1 MFAPDGPMM
10 EMLSPF
16 LSEQL
21 GLEALLDVQPAG
33 IFLGGRGGRTAEG
46 SRIYSESDD
55 VGTKI
60 QKSFMH
66 LLNAVEPGAVS
77 TGQKLYKG
85 ATGDVSRSGQPI
97 NLRDE
102 LIALF
107 SGVRIIN
114 IDVLKSMEFKT
125 GRFNQLMRAVDDT
138 EKIYSPENFMNR
150 GPDKILEEF
159 NQMQLEA
166 YKLQKDF
173 YVMIQDART
182 IGVSD
187 FAIKKKL
194 KDLNVGRK
202 MRRNL
207 MNGVFTPVNYSK
219 KRFEKK
225 VDLVRRA
232 VKERQKDNPDFNYIV
247 DSSYLYPK
255 LQLDM
260 LQLSY
265 KFKKLDPNDTY
276 KLSFEPDENPATSGF
291 FGSGIG
297 GPGFIQR
304 GKNLI
309 NKILPGEPMSKIQTP
324 PLGNTPMPQLTQNT
338 QQKNAIT
345 NLTRSEEALLSPT
358 EKVIASRT

>member
-1 MFAPDGPMM
+1 
-10 EMLSPF
+10 
-16 LSEQL
+16 
-21 GLEALLDVQPAG
+21 
-33 IFLGGRGGRTAEG
+33 
-46 SRIYSESDD
+46 
-55 VGTKI
+55 
-60 QKSFMH
+60 MH
-66 LLNAVEPGAVS
+66 LMNAVEPGAVS

-85 ATGDVSRSGQPI
+85 ATGDVSGSGQPI

-125 GRFNQLMRAVDDT
+125 GKFNQLMRAVDDT
-138 EKIYSPENFMNR
+138 EKIYSPANFMTR
-150 GPDKILEEF
+150 GPDKILQEY

-173 YVMIQDART
+173 FVMIQDART

-202 MRRNL
+202 MRNNL
-207 MNGVFTPVNYSK
+207 MNGMFTPVNYSE

-225 VDLVRRA
+225 VNLVRKA
-232 VKERQKDNPDFNYIV
+232 VRERQKDNPNFNYVV
-247 DSSYLYPK
+247 DSDYLYPK
-255 LQLDM
+255 LQLNM
-260 LQLSY
+260 LKLSY

-276 KLSFEPDENPATSGF
+276 KLSFEPGENPATSGLF
-291 FGSGIG
+291 G
-297 GPGFIQR
+297 GPTLIQR

-309 NKILPGEPMSKIQTP
+309 NKVLPGEPISKIQTP
-324 PLGNTPMPQLTQNT
+324 PLDKTPMPKLTQNT
-338 QQKNAIT
+338 QQKNPTT
-345 NLTRSEEALLSPT
+345 NLTQTEQALLSPS
-358 EKVIASRT
+358 EQIIYRGS